1 MTRAYSGSHDTG
13 VTEVLLVAFYNSI
26 FWELIKEKEWGQHGL
41 SLLTR
46 PKEATAVVIDA
57 YSCAGTQPVFCC
69 IYKGVLDPFFVGFR
83 HHRVKNKYPS

>member
-57 YSCAGTQPVFCC
+57 YFRAPRVNHVQAHNLCSVVYIKVFS
-69 IYKGVLDPFFVGFR
+69 IHSL
-83 HHRVKNKYPS
+83 